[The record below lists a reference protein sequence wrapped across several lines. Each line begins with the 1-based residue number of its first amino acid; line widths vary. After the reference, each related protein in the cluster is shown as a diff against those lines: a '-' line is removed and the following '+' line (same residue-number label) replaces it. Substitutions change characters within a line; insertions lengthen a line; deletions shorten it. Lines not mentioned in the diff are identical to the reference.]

1 MSISVGG
8 LVSGMDTDKI
18 ISQLQA
24 LQQKPITKLQT
35 QEAAYQVKLTAYS
48 SLQGSLKDVKNA
60 SRNLD
65 TSSDI
70 TSYAATSS
78 NTSTLTASAERTAVA
93 GSYSVEVTSL
103 AAVHKLKTSTGLSP
117 TEAVGKGTIHLK
129 MGSSAAVDIT
139 VGSTSTLSNIATSIN
154 AADTGIYASVIN
166 DGTNSFLSLTGKQTG
181 AANVINLTVTEDGTS
196 ANDPRLAAN
205 LDSTGLSRLV
215 YTTSSY
221 KGGVGGGTGAAVN
234 NLAINGIIVPAST
247 GMAELVTNINKAVSG
262 VTATLQTDGSL
273 LLSNVTGSYSD
284 ITIGGTTTDS
294 GLTAGTYSSTK
305 NMGEL
310 QGAANAKITVDGV
323 KNISRASNTIT
334 DVIGGVSLKLKAL
347 GTTTVEVD
355 RNDELFT
362 TRLNAFLDAYN
373 GLMDSMNN
381 LQSYDKQTKATGT
394 LFGDS
399 TTRRIQSEVQNLL
412 SNSVSG
418 LPATLSHLTDLGVST
433 NAAGKLEL
441 DSSIFSTQL
450 KDNFDNVVKFFTK
463 TDTGTEGFAVRM
475 ATSVE
480 KILDIQGGT
489 LAARTKGI
497 QGSIDGLDKQILTL
511 NSRMT
516 ISETRLRTQFS
527 SLEVLLGQYQN
538 TSNSLTSNLDAL
550 QSGWGTK

>member
-60 SRNLD
+60 ARNLD

-78 NTSTLTASAERTAVA
+78 NTSTLTASAEKTAVA
-93 GSYSVEVTSL
+93 GSYSVTVNKL
-103 AAVHKLKTSTGLSP
+103 AAVHKLTSTGFSP
-117 TEAVGKGTIHLK
+117 TEAVGKGTIQLK
-129 MGSSAAVDIT
+129 MGSSAAVNIA
-139 VGSTSTLSNIATSIN
+139 VGATSTLSNIATSIN

-181 AANVINLTVTEDGTS
+181 AANVISLTVTEDGTT
-196 ANDPRLAAN
+196 DPKLAAN
-205 LDSTGLSRLV
+205 LDSSGLSRLA
-215 YTTSSY
+215 YTTSATSY
-221 KGGVGGGTGAAVN
+221 KGVSGSGAVDG
-234 NLAINGIIVPAST
+234 LTINGIAVTASPDMV
-247 GMAELVTNINKAVSG
+247 GLIANINYDVAG

-273 LLSNVTGSYSD
+273 LLNNITGSD
-284 ITIGGTTTDS
+284 IVIGGTTTNS
-294 GLTAGTYSSTK
+294 GLTAGTYSGTK
-305 NMGEL
+305 NLAQL
-310 QGAANAKITVDGV
+310 QGAANADITVDGV
-323 KNISRASNTIT
+323 TNISRASNTIS
-334 DVIGGVSLKLKAL
+334 DVVGGVSLKLKAL

-433 NAAGKLEL
+433 NTAGKLEL
-441 DSSIFSTQL
+441 DSSVFSTQL

-463 TDTGTEGFAVRM
+463 TDTGKEGFALRM

-516 ISETRLRTQFS
+516 MSETRLRTQFS

>member
-60 SRNLD
+60 ARNLD
-65 TSSDI
+65 TVSDI

-78 NTSTLTASAERTAVA
+78 NTSLLTASAEKTAVV
-93 GSYSVEVTSL
+93 GSYSVTVNSL
-103 AAVHKLKTSTGLSP
+103 AAVHKLTSTGFSP
-117 TEAVGKGTIHLK
+117 DEAVGEGTIHLK
-129 MGSSAAVDIT
+129 MGSSDAVDIA
-139 VGSTSTLSNIATSIN
+139 VGSSSTISDVAKSIN

-181 AANVINLTVTEDGTS
+181 ADNVINLTVTED
-196 ANDPRLAAN
+196 
-205 LDSTGLSRLV
+205 STGLSRLV
-215 YTTSSY
+215 YDA
-221 KGGVGGGTGAAVN
+221 G
-234 NLAINGIIVPAST
+234 ST
-247 GMAELVTNINKAVSG
+247 E
-262 VTATLQTDGSL
+262 
-273 LLSNVTGSYSD
+273 
-284 ITIGGTTTDS
+284 
-294 GLTAGTYSSTK
+294 
-305 NMGEL
+305 NMVQL
-310 QGAANAKITVDGV
+310 QGAANADITVDGV
-323 KNISRASNTIT
+323 TGISRASNTIS
-334 DVIGGVSLKLKAL
+334 DVIGGVTLKLKAQ
-347 GTTTVEVD
+347 GTDPTTVEVE
-355 RNDELFT
+355 RNDELFS

-373 GLMDSMNN
+373 GLMDSMNT

-399 TTRRIQSEVQNLL
+399 TTRRIQSEVRNLF

-433 NAAGKLEL
+433 NTAGKLEL
-441 DSSIFSTQL
+441 DSSVFNTQL

-463 TDTGTEGFAVRM
+463 TDTGAEGFAVRM

-497 QGSIDGLDKQILTL
+497 QGSIDGLDEQILKL

-516 ISETRLRTQFS
+516 ISETRLRTQFA

>member
-48 SLQGSLKDVKNA
+48 SLQGNLKDVKNA
-60 SRNLD
+60 ARNLD

-93 GSYSVEVTSL
+93 GSYSVTVNKL
-103 AAVHKLKTSTGLSP
+103 AAVHKLTSTGFSP
-117 TEAVGKGTIHLK
+117 TEAVGKGTIQLK
-129 MGSSAAVDIT
+129 MGSSAAVNIA
-139 VGSTSTLSNIATSIN
+139 VGATSTLSNIATSIN

-181 AANVINLTVTEDGTS
+181 AANVISLTVTEDGTT
-196 ANDPRLAAN
+196 DPKLAAN
-205 LDSTGLSRLV
+205 LDSSGLSRLA
-215 YTTSSY
+215 YTTSATSY
-221 KGGVGGGTGAAVN
+221 KGVSGSGAVDG
-234 NLAINGIIVPAST
+234 LTINGIAVTASPD
-247 GMAELVTNINKAVSG
+247 MAGLIANINYDVAG

-273 LLSNVTGSYSD
+273 LLNNITGSD
-284 ITIGGTTTDS
+284 IVIGGTTTNS
-294 GLTAGTYSSTK
+294 GLTAGTYSGTK
-305 NMGEL
+305 NLAQL
-310 QGAANAKITVDGV
+310 QGAANADITVDGV
-323 KNISRASNTIT
+323 TNISRASNTIS
-334 DVIGGVSLKLKAL
+334 DVVGGVSLKLKAL
-347 GTTTVEVD
+347 GTTTVEVE

-373 GLMDSMNN
+373 GLTDSLNN

-399 TTRRIQSEVQNLL
+399 TTRRIQSELRNMF

-418 LPATLSHLTDLGVST
+418 LPAALSHLTDLGVST

-441 DSSIFSTQL
+441 SSSVFNTKL
-450 KDNFDNVVKFFTK
+450 KDNFDDVVKFFTK
-463 TDTGTEGFAVRM
+463 TDTGAEGFAVRM
-475 ATSVE
+475 ASSVE
-480 KILDIQGGT
+480 KILNTQGGT

-516 ISETRLRTQFS
+516 MSETRLRTQFS

>member
-60 SRNLD
+60 ARNLD

-93 GSYSVEVTSL
+93 GSYSVTVNSL
-103 AAVHKLKTSTGLSP
+103 AAVHKLTSTGFSP
-117 TEAVGKGTIHLK
+117 TEAVGKGTIQLK
-129 MGSSAAVDIT
+129 MGSGAAVNIA
-139 VGSTSTLSNIATSIN
+139 VGATSTLSNIATSIN
-154 AADTGIYASVIN
+154 AADTGIYASVVN

-181 AANVINLTVTEDGTS
+181 AANVISLTVTEDGTT
-196 ANDPRLAAN
+196 DPKLAAN
-205 LDSTGLSRLV
+205 LDSSGLSRLA
-215 YTTSSY
+215 YTTSATSY
-221 KGGVGGGTGAAVN
+221 KGVSGSGAVDG
-234 NLAINGIIVPAST
+234 LTINGIAVTASPDMT
-247 GMAELVTNINKAVSG
+247 GLIANINNDVSG

-273 LLSNVTGSYSD
+273 LLNNVTGD
-284 ITIGGTTTDS
+284 AIVIGGTTTNS
-294 GLTAGTYSSTK
+294 GLTAGTYSGAK
-305 NMGEL
+305 NMNQL
-310 QGAANAKITVDGV
+310 QGAANADITVDGV
-323 KNISRASNTIT
+323 TSISRASNTIS
-334 DVIGGVSLKLKAL
+334 DVIGGVSLKLKDL
-347 GTTTVEVD
+347 GTATVEVE

-399 TTRRIQSEVQNLL
+399 TTRRIQSEVQNLF

-433 NAAGKLEL
+433 NTDGNLEL
-441 DSSIFSTQL
+441 DSSVFSTQL

-463 TDTGTEGFAVRM
+463 TDTGKEGFALRM

-516 ISETRLRTQFS
+516 MSETRLRTQFS

>member
-48 SLQGSLKDVKNA
+48 SLQGSLKDIKNA
-60 SRNLD
+60 ARNLD
-65 TSSDI
+65 TVSDI

-78 NTSTLTASAERTAVA
+78 NTSLMTASAERTAVA
-93 GSYSVEVTSL
+93 GSYSVTVNSL
-103 AAVHKLKTSTGLSP
+103 AAVHKLTSTGFSP

-129 MGSSAAVDIT
+129 MGSSAAVDIA
-139 VGSTSTLSNIATSIN
+139 VGSTSTISDIATSIN

-166 DGTNSFLSLTGKQTG
+166 DGTNSFLSLTGEQTG
-181 AANVINLTVTEDGTS
+181 AANVISLTVTEDGTT
-196 ANDPRLAAN
+196 DPKLAAN
-205 LDSTGLSRLV
+205 LDSSGLSRLA
-215 YTTSSY
+215 YTTSATSY
-221 KGGVGGGTGAAVN
+221 KGVSGSGAVDG
-234 NLAINGIIVPAST
+234 LTINGIAVTAST
-247 GMAELVTNINKAVSG
+247 DMAGLIANINNDVSG

-273 LLSNVTGSYSD
+273 LLNNITGNA
-284 ITIGGTTTDS
+284 IVIGGTTTNS
-294 GLTAGTYSSTK
+294 GLTAGTYSGTQ
-305 NMGEL
+305 NLDEL
-310 QGAANAKITVDGV
+310 QVAANADITVDGV
-323 KNISRASNTIT
+323 KNISRASNTIS

-347 GTTTVEVD
+347 GTTTVEVE

-399 TTRRIQSEVQNLL
+399 TTRRIQSEVQNLF

-433 NAAGKLEL
+433 NTDGNLEL
-441 DSSIFSTQL
+441 DSSVFSTQL

-463 TDTGTEGFAVRM
+463 TDTGKEGFALRM

-516 ISETRLRTQFS
+516 MSETRLRTQFS

>member
-48 SLQGSLKDVKNA
+48 SLQGNLKDVKNA
-60 SRNLD
+60 ARNLD

-93 GSYSVEVTSL
+93 GSYSVTVNKL
-103 AAVHKLKTSTGLSP
+103 AAVHKLTSTGFSP
-117 TEAVGKGTIHLK
+117 TEAVGKGTIQLK
-129 MGSSAAVDIT
+129 MGSSAAVNIA
-139 VGSTSTLSNIATSIN
+139 VGATSTLSNIATSIN

-166 DGTNSFLSLTGKQTG
+166 DGTNSFLSLTGEQTG
-181 AANVINLTVTEDGTS
+181 AANVISLTVTEDGTT
-196 ANDPRLAAN
+196 DPKLAAN
-205 LDSTGLSRLV
+205 LDSSGLSRLA
-215 YTTSSY
+215 YTTSATSY
-221 KGGVGGGTGAAVN
+221 KGVSGSGAVDG
-234 NLAINGIIVPAST
+234 LTINGIAVTASPD
-247 GMAELVTNINKAVSG
+247 MAGLIANINYDVAG

-273 LLSNVTGSYSD
+273 LLNNITGSD
-284 ITIGGTTTDS
+284 IVIGGTTTNS
-294 GLTAGTYSSTK
+294 GLTAGTYSGTK
-305 NMGEL
+305 NLAQL
-310 QGAANAKITVDGV
+310 QGAANADITVDGV
-323 KNISRASNTIT
+323 THISRASNTIS
-334 DVIGGVSLKLKAL
+334 DVVGGVSLKLKAL
-347 GTTTVEVD
+347 GTTTVEVE

-373 GLMDSMNN
+373 GLTDSLNN

-399 TTRRIQSEVQNLL
+399 TTRRIQSELRNMF

-418 LPATLSHLTDLGVST
+418 LPAALSHLTDLGVST

-441 DSSIFSTQL
+441 SSSVFNTKL
-450 KDNFDNVVKFFTK
+450 KDNFDDVVKFFTK
-463 TDTGTEGFAVRM
+463 TDTGAEGFAVRM
-475 ATSVE
+475 ASSVE
-480 KILDIQGGT
+480 KILNTQGGT

-516 ISETRLRTQFS
+516 MSETRLRTQFS

>member
-60 SRNLD
+60 ARNLD

-78 NTSTLTASAERTAVA
+78 NTSLLTASAERTAVA
-93 GSYSVEVTSL
+93 GSYSVKVNSL
-103 AAVHKLKTSTGLSP
+103 AAVHKLTSTGFSP

-129 MGSSAAVDIT
+129 MGSSAAVDIA
-139 VGSTSTLSNIATSIN
+139 VSSSNTISDIATSIN
-154 AADTGIYASVIN
+154 AKDMGIYASVIN

-181 AANVINLTVTEDGTS
+181 AANVIDLTVTEDGTT
-196 ANDPRLAAN
+196 DPKLAAN
-205 LDSTGLSRLV
+205 LDSTGLSRLA
-215 YTTSSY
+215 YTTSTTSYTSY
-221 KGGVGGGTGAAVN
+221 KGVSGSGDVN
-234 NLAINGIIVPAST
+234 GLKINNFDVTASAD
-247 GMAELVTNINKAVSG
+247 MAELIANINNEVSG

-273 LLSNVTGSYSD
+273 LLNNVTGD
-284 ITIGGTTTDS
+284 AIVIGGTTTNS
-294 GLTAGTYSSTK
+294 GLTAGTYSGAK
-305 NMGEL
+305 NMNQL
-310 QGAANAKITVDGV
+310 QGAANADITVDGV
-323 KNISRASNTIT
+323 TSISRASNTIS
-334 DVIGGVSLKLKAL
+334 DVVGGVSLKLKDL
-347 GTTTVEVD
+347 GTTTVEVE

-399 TTRRIQSEVQNLL
+399 TTRRIQSEVQNLF

-433 NAAGKLEL
+433 NTAGKLEL
-441 DSSIFSTQL
+441 DSSVFSIQL

-463 TDTGTEGFAVRM
+463 TDTGKEGFALRM

-480 KILDIQGGT
+480 KILDIQSGT

-516 ISETRLRTQFS
+516 MSETRLRTQFS

>member
-60 SRNLD
+60 ARNLD

-78 NTSTLTASAERTAVA
+78 NTSTLTASAEKTAVA
-93 GSYSVEVTSL
+93 GSYSVTVNKL
-103 AAVHKLKTSTGLSP
+103 AAVHKLTSTGFSP
-117 TEAVGKGTIHLK
+117 TEAVGKGTIQLK
-129 MGSSAAVDIT
+129 MGSSAAVNIA
-139 VGSTSTLSNIATSIN
+139 VGATSTLSNIATSIN

-181 AANVINLTVTEDGTS
+181 AANVISLTVTEDGTT
-196 ANDPRLAAN
+196 DPKLAAN
-205 LDSTGLSRLV
+205 LDSSGLSRLA
-215 YTTSSY
+215 YTTSATSY
-221 KGGVGGGTGAAVN
+221 KGVSGSGAVDG
-234 NLAINGIIVPAST
+234 LTINGIAVTASPD
-247 GMAELVTNINKAVSG
+247 MAGLIANINNDVAG

-273 LLSNVTGSYSD
+273 LLNNITGSD
-284 ITIGGTTTDS
+284 IVIGGTTTNS
-294 GLTAGTYSSTK
+294 GLTAGTYSGTK
-305 NMGEL
+305 NLAQL
-310 QGAANAKITVDGV
+310 QGAANADITVDGV
-323 KNISRASNTIT
+323 TNISRASNTIS
-334 DVIGGVSLKLKAL
+334 DVVGGVSLKLKAL

-433 NAAGKLEL
+433 NTAGKLEL
-441 DSSIFSTQL
+441 DSSVFSTQL

-463 TDTGTEGFAVRM
+463 TDTGKEGFALRM

-516 ISETRLRTQFS
+516 MSETRLRTQFS

-550 QSGWGTK
+550 QSGWSGK

>member
-60 SRNLD
+60 ARNLD

-70 TSYAATSS
+70 TSYAATPS

-93 GSYSVEVTSL
+93 GSYSVTVNSL
-103 AAVHKLKTSTGLSP
+103 AAVHKLTSTGFSP

-129 MGSSAAVDIT
+129 MGSSAAVDIA

-154 AADTGIYASVIN
+154 AADTGIYASVVN

-181 AANVINLTVTEDGTS
+181 AANVISLTVTEDGTT
-196 ANDPRLAAN
+196 DPKLAAN
-205 LDSTGLSRLV
+205 LDSSGLSRLA
-215 YTTSSY
+215 YTTSATSY
-221 KGGVGGGTGAAVN
+221 KGVSGSGAVDG
-234 NLAINGIIVPAST
+234 LTINGSAVTAST
-247 GMAELVTNINKAVSG
+247 DMAGLIANINNDVSG

-273 LLSNVTGSYSD
+273 LLNNVTGSD
-284 ITIGGTTTDS
+284 IVIGGTTTNS
-294 GLTAGTYSSTK
+294 GLTAGTYSGTK
-305 NMGEL
+305 NLAQL
-310 QGAANAKITVDGV
+310 QGAANADITVDGV
-323 KNISRASNTIT
+323 THISRASNTIS
-334 DVIGGVSLKLKAL
+334 DVVGGVSLKLKAL

-433 NAAGKLEL
+433 NTAGKLEL
-441 DSSIFSTQL
+441 DSSVFSTQL

-463 TDTGTEGFAVRM
+463 TDTGKEGFALRM

-516 ISETRLRTQFS
+516 MSETRLRTQFS

-550 QSGWGTK
+550 QSGWSGK

>member
-48 SLQGSLKDVKNA
+48 SLQGNLKDVKNA
-60 SRNLD
+60 ARNLD

-93 GSYSVEVTSL
+93 GSYSVTVNKL
-103 AAVHKLKTSTGLSP
+103 AAVHKLTSTGFSP
-117 TEAVGKGTIHLK
+117 TEAVGKGTIQLK
-129 MGSSAAVDIT
+129 MGSSAAVNIA
-139 VGSTSTLSNIATSIN
+139 VGATSTLSNIATSIN

-181 AANVINLTVTEDGTS
+181 AANVISLTVTEDGTT
-196 ANDPRLAAN
+196 DPKLAAN
-205 LDSTGLSRLV
+205 LDSSGLSRLA
-215 YTTSSY
+215 YTTSATSY
-221 KGGVGGGTGAAVN
+221 KGVSGSGAVDG
-234 NLAINGIIVPAST
+234 LTINGIAVTASPD
-247 GMAELVTNINKAVSG
+247 MAGLIANINYDVAG

-273 LLSNVTGSYSD
+273 LLNNITGSD
-284 ITIGGTTTDS
+284 IVIGGTTTNS
-294 GLTAGTYSSTK
+294 GLTAGTYSGTK
-305 NMGEL
+305 NLAQL
-310 QGAANAKITVDGV
+310 QGAANADITVDGV
-323 KNISRASNTIT
+323 THISRASNTIS
-334 DVIGGVSLKLKAL
+334 DVVGGVSLKLKAL
-347 GTTTVEVD
+347 GTTTVEVE

-373 GLMDSMNN
+373 GLTDSLNN

-399 TTRRIQSEVQNLL
+399 TTRRIQSELRNMF

-418 LPATLSHLTDLGVST
+418 LPAALSHLTDLGVST

-441 DSSIFSTQL
+441 SSSVFNTKL
-450 KDNFDNVVKFFTK
+450 KDNFDDVVKFFTK
-463 TDTGTEGFAVRM
+463 TDTGAEGFAVRM
-475 ATSVE
+475 ASSVE
-480 KILDIQGGT
+480 KILNTQGGT

-516 ISETRLRTQFS
+516 MSETRLRTQFS

>member
-60 SRNLD
+60 ARNLD

-93 GSYSVEVTSL
+93 GSYSVTVNSL
-103 AAVHKLKTSTGLSP
+103 AAVHKLTSTGFSP
-117 TEAVGKGTIHLK
+117 TEAVGKGTIQLK
-129 MGSSAAVDIT
+129 MGSSAAVNIA
-139 VGSTSTLSNIATSIN
+139 VGATSTLSNIATSIN
-154 AADTGIYASVIN
+154 AADTGIYASVVN

-181 AANVINLTVTEDGTS
+181 AANVISLTVTEDGTT
-196 ANDPRLAAN
+196 DPKLAAN
-205 LDSTGLSRLV
+205 LDSSGLSRLA
-215 YTTSSY
+215 YTTSATSY
-221 KGGVGGGTGAAVN
+221 KGVSGSGAVDG
-234 NLAINGIIVPAST
+234 LTINGSPVTAST
-247 GMAELVTNINKAVSG
+247 DMAGLIANINSGVLG

-273 LLSNVTGSYSD
+273 LLNNVTGSD
-284 ITIGGTTTDS
+284 ITIGGTTTNS
-294 GLTAGTYSSTK
+294 GLTAGTYSGTK
-305 NMGEL
+305 NLAQL
-310 QGAANAKITVDGV
+310 QGAANADITVDGV

-334 DVIGGVSLKLKAL
+334 DVIGGVTLKLKAKD
-347 GTTTVEVD
+347 TVPTTVEVE

-399 TTRRIQSEVQNLL
+399 TTRRIQSEVRNLL

-433 NAAGKLEL
+433 NTDGKLEL
-441 DSSIFSTQL
+441 DSSVFSTQL

-516 ISETRLRTQFS
+516 MSETRLRTQFS

>member
-60 SRNLD
+60 ARNLD
-65 TSSDI
+65 TVSDI

-78 NTSTLTASAERTAVA
+78 NTSLLTASAERTAVA
-93 GSYSVEVTSL
+93 GSYSVTVNSL
-103 AAVHKLKTSTGLSP
+103 AAVHKLTSTGFSP
-117 TEAVGKGTIHLK
+117 TEAVGEGTIHLK
-129 MGSSAAVDIT
+129 MGSSAAVDIS
-139 VGSTSTLSNIATSIN
+139 VGASSTISDVAKSIN

-181 AANVINLTVTEDGTS
+181 ADNVINLTATE
-196 ANDPRLAAN
+196 
-205 LDSTGLSRLV
+205 DSTGLSRLV
-215 YTTSSY
+215 YDA
-221 KGGVGGGTGAAVN
+221 G
-234 NLAINGIIVPAST
+234 ST
-247 GMAELVTNINKAVSG
+247 ESMV
-262 VTATLQTDGSL
+262 Q
-273 LLSNVTGSYSD
+273 
-284 ITIGGTTTDS
+284 
-294 GLTAGTYSSTK
+294 
-305 NMGEL
+305 L
-310 QGAANAKITVDGV
+310 QGAANADITVDGV
-323 KNISRASNTIT
+323 TSISRASNTVS
-334 DVIGGVSLKLKAL
+334 DVIGGVSLKLKDL
-347 GTTTVEVD
+347 GTTTVEVE
-355 RNDELFT
+355 RNDELFS

-373 GLMDSMNN
+373 GLMDSLNN

-441 DSSIFSTQL
+441 DSSVFSTQL
-450 KDNFDNVVKFFTK
+450 KDNFDDVVKFFTK

>member
-1 MSISVGG
+1 
-8 LVSGMDTDKI
+8 MDTDKI

-48 SLQGSLKDVKNA
+48 SLQGNLKDVKNA
-60 SRNLD
+60 ARNLD

-78 NTSTLTASAERTAVA
+78 STSLLTASAEKTAVV
-93 GSYSVEVTSL
+93 GNYSVTVNSL
-103 AAVHKLKTSTGLSP
+103 AAVHKLTSTGFSP
-117 TEAVGKGTIHLK
+117 TEAVGEGTIHLK
-129 MGSSAAVDIT
+129 MGSSAAVDIS
-139 VGSTSTLSNIATSIN
+139 VGSSSTISDVAKSIN

-181 AANVINLTVTEDGTS
+181 ADNVINLTVTEDS
-196 ANDPRLAAN
+196 P
-205 LDSTGLSRLV
+205 GLSRLV
-215 YTTSSY
+215 YDA
-221 KGGVGGGTGAAVN
+221 G
-234 NLAINGIIVPAST
+234 ST
-247 GMAELVTNINKAVSG
+247 E
-262 VTATLQTDGSL
+262 
-273 LLSNVTGSYSD
+273 
-284 ITIGGTTTDS
+284 
-294 GLTAGTYSSTK
+294 
-305 NMGEL
+305 NMVQL
-310 QGAANAKITVDGV
+310 QGAANADITVDGV
-323 KNISRASNTIT
+323 TNISRASNTIT
-334 DVIGGVSLKLKAL
+334 DVIGGVSLKLKDL
-347 GTTTVEVD
+347 GTTTVEVE
-355 RNDELFT
+355 RNDELFS

-399 TTRRIQSEVQNLL
+399 TTRRIQSEVRNLF

-433 NAAGKLEL
+433 NTAGKLEL
-441 DSSIFSTQL
+441 DSSVFSTQL

-463 TDTGTEGFAVRM
+463 TDTGAEGFAVRM
-475 ATSVE
+475 AASVE

-497 QGSIDGLDKQILTL
+497 QGSIDGLDEQILKL

-516 ISETRLRTQFS
+516 ISETRLRTQFA

>member
-60 SRNLD
+60 ARNLD
-65 TSSDI
+65 TVSDI

-78 NTSTLTASAERTAVA
+78 NTSLLTASAERTAVA
-93 GSYSVEVTSL
+93 GSYSVTVNSL
-103 AAVHKLKTSTGLSP
+103 AAVHKLTSTGFSP
-117 TEAVGKGTIHLK
+117 TEAVGEGTIHLK
-129 MGSSAAVDIT
+129 MGSSAAVDIS
-139 VGSTSTLSNIATSIN
+139 VGASSTISDVAKSIN

-181 AANVINLTVTEDGTS
+181 ADNVINLTVTED
-196 ANDPRLAAN
+196 
-205 LDSTGLSRLV
+205 STGLSRLV
-215 YTTSSY
+215 YDA
-221 KGGVGGGTGAAVN
+221 G
-234 NLAINGIIVPAST
+234 ST
-247 GMAELVTNINKAVSG
+247 E
-262 VTATLQTDGSL
+262 
-273 LLSNVTGSYSD
+273 
-284 ITIGGTTTDS
+284 
-294 GLTAGTYSSTK
+294 
-305 NMGEL
+305 NMVQL
-310 QGAANAKITVDGV
+310 QGAANADITVDGV
-323 KNISRASNTIT
+323 TGISRASNTIS
-334 DVIGGVSLKLKAL
+334 DVIGGVTLKLKAQ
-347 GTTTVEVD
+347 GTDPTTVEVE
-355 RNDELFT
+355 RNDELFS

-373 GLMDSMNN
+373 GLMDSMNT

-399 TTRRIQSEVQNLL
+399 TTRRIQSEVRNLF

-433 NAAGKLEL
+433 NTAGKLEL
-441 DSSIFSTQL
+441 DSSVFNTQL

-463 TDTGTEGFAVRM
+463 TDTGAEGFAVRM

-497 QGSIDGLDKQILTL
+497 QGSIDGLDEQILKL

-516 ISETRLRTQFS
+516 ISETRLRTQFA

>member
-60 SRNLD
+60 ARNLD

-70 TSYAATSS
+70 TSYAATPS
-78 NTSTLTASAERTAVA
+78 NTSLLTASAERTAVA
-93 GSYSVEVTSL
+93 GSYSVTVNKL
-103 AAVHKLKTSTGLSP
+103 AAVHKLTSTGFSP
-117 TEAVGKGTIHLK
+117 TEAVGKGTIQLK
-129 MGSSAAVDIT
+129 MGSSAAVNIA
-139 VGSTSTLSNIATSIN
+139 VGATSTLSNIATSIN
-154 AADTGIYASVIN
+154 AADTGIYASVVN

-181 AANVINLTVTEDGTS
+181 AANVISLTVTEDGTT
-196 ANDPRLAAN
+196 DPKLAAN
-205 LDSTGLSRLV
+205 LDSSGLSRLA
-215 YTTSSY
+215 YTTSATSY
-221 KGGVGGGTGAAVN
+221 KGVSGSGAVDG
-234 NLAINGIIVPAST
+234 LTINGSAVTAST
-247 GMAELVTNINKAVSG
+247 DMAGLIANINTEVSG

-273 LLSNVTGSYSD
+273 LLNNVTGD
-284 ITIGGTTTDS
+284 AIVIGGTTTNS
-294 GLTAGTYSSTK
+294 GLTAGTYSGAK
-305 NMGEL
+305 NLAQL
-310 QGAANAKITVDGV
+310 QGAANADITVDGV
-323 KNISRASNTIT
+323 TNISRASNTIT

-347 GTTTVEVD
+347 GTTTVEVE

-399 TTRRIQSEVQNLL
+399 TTRRIQSEVRNLL

-433 NAAGKLEL
+433 NTEGKLEL
-441 DSSIFSTQL
+441 DSSVFSTQL

-516 ISETRLRTQFS
+516 MSETRLRTQFS

>member
-60 SRNLD
+60 ARNLD
-65 TSSDI
+65 TVSDI

-78 NTSTLTASAERTAVA
+78 NTSLLTASAEKTAVA
-93 GSYSVEVTSL
+93 GSYSVTVNSL
-103 AAVHKLKTSTGLSP
+103 AAVHKLTSTEFSP
-117 TEAVGKGTIHLK
+117 DEAVGEGTIHLK
-129 MGSSAAVDIT
+129 MGSSDAVDIA
-139 VGSTSTLSNIATSIN
+139 VGSSSTISDVAKSIN

-181 AANVINLTVTEDGTS
+181 ADNVINLTVTEDY
-196 ANDPRLAAN
+196 
-205 LDSTGLSRLV
+205 TGLSRLV
-215 YTTSSY
+215 Y
-221 KGGVGGGTGAAVN
+221 
-234 NLAINGIIVPAST
+234 
-247 GMAELVTNINKAVSG
+247 
-262 VTATLQTDGSL
+262 D
-273 LLSNVTGSYSD
+273 
-284 ITIGGTTTDS
+284 
-294 GLTAGTYSSTK
+294 AGFTES
-305 NMGEL
+305 MVQL
-310 QGAANAKITVDGV
+310 QGAANADITVDGV
-323 KNISRASNTIT
+323 TGISRTSNTIS
-334 DVIGGVSLKLKAL
+334 DVIGGVSLKLKDL
-347 GTTTVEVD
+347 GTTTVEVE
-355 RNDELFT
+355 RNDELFS

-373 GLMDSMNN
+373 GLMDSLNN

-399 TTRRIQSEVQNLL
+399 TTRRIQSEVQNLF

-433 NAAGKLEL
+433 NTAGKLEL
-441 DSSIFSTQL
+441 DSSVFSTQL

-463 TDTGTEGFAVRM
+463 TDTGAEGFAVRM

-480 KILDIQGGT
+480 KILNTQGGT

-516 ISETRLRTQFS
+516 ISETRLRTQFA

>member
-60 SRNLD
+60 ARNLD

-78 NTSTLTASAERTAVA
+78 NTSLLTASAERTAVA
-93 GSYSVEVTSL
+93 GSYSVTVNKL
-103 AAVHKLKTSTGLSP
+103 AAVHKLTSTGFSP
-117 TEAVGKGTIHLK
+117 TEAVGKGTIQLK
-129 MGSSAAVDIT
+129 MGSSAAVNIA
-139 VGSTSTLSNIATSIN
+139 VGATSTLSSIATSIN
-154 AADTGIYASVIN
+154 AADTGIYASVVN

-181 AANVINLTVTEDGTS
+181 AANVINLTVTEDGTT
-196 ANDPRLAAN
+196 DPRLAAN
-205 LDSTGLSRLV
+205 LDSSGLSRLA

-221 KGGVGGGTGAAVN
+221 KGGVGGGTGAAVAGLVIN
-234 NLAINGIIVPAST
+234 AINVTAST
-247 GMAELVTNINKAVSG
+247 GMTELVANINLKKDESG

-294 GLTAGTYSSTK
+294 GLTAGTYSGARNLTQ
-305 NMGEL
+305 L
-310 QGAANAKITVDGV
+310 QGAANADINVDGV
-323 KNISRASNTIT
+323 TNISRASNTIS

-399 TTRRIQSEVQNLL
+399 TTRRIQSEVRNLL

-433 NAAGKLEL
+433 NTEGKLEL
-441 DSSIFSTQL
+441 DSSVFSTQL

-463 TDTGTEGFAVRM
+463 TDTGKEGFALRM

-497 QGSIDGLDKQILTL
+497 QGSIDSLDKQILTL

-516 ISETRLRTQFS
+516 MSETRLRTQFS

>member
-48 SLQGSLKDVKNA
+48 SLQGNLKDVKNA
-60 SRNLD
+60 ARNLD

-93 GSYSVEVTSL
+93 GSYSVTVNKL
-103 AAVHKLKTSTGLSP
+103 AAVHKLTSTGFSP
-117 TEAVGKGTIHLK
+117 TEAVGKGTIQLK
-129 MGSSAAVDIT
+129 MGSSAAVNIA
-139 VGSTSTLSNIATSIN
+139 VGATSTLSNIATSIN
-154 AADTGIYASVIN
+154 AADTGIYASVVN

-181 AANVINLTVTEDGTS
+181 AANVISLTVTEDGTT
-196 ANDPRLAAN
+196 DPKLAAN
-205 LDSTGLSRLV
+205 LDSSGLSRLA
-215 YTTSSY
+215 YTTSATSY
-221 KGGVGGGTGAAVN
+221 KGVSGSGAVDG
-234 NLAINGIIVPAST
+234 LTINGIAVTASPD
-247 GMAELVTNINKAVSG
+247 MAGLIANINYDVAG

-273 LLSNVTGSYSD
+273 LLNNITGSD
-284 ITIGGTTTDS
+284 IVIGGTTTNS
-294 GLTAGTYSSTK
+294 GLTAGTYSGTK
-305 NMGEL
+305 NLAQL
-310 QGAANAKITVDGV
+310 QGAANADITVDGV
-323 KNISRASNTIT
+323 THISRASNTIS
-334 DVIGGVSLKLKAL
+334 DVVGGVSLKLKAL
-347 GTTTVEVD
+347 GTTTVEVE

-373 GLMDSMNN
+373 GLTDSLNN

-399 TTRRIQSEVQNLL
+399 TTRRIQSELRNMF

-418 LPATLSHLTDLGVST
+418 LPAALSHLTDLGVST

-441 DSSIFSTQL
+441 SSSVFNTKL
-450 KDNFDNVVKFFTK
+450 KDNFDDVVKFFTK
-463 TDTGTEGFAVRM
+463 TDTGAEGFAVRM
-475 ATSVE
+475 ASSVE
-480 KILDIQGGT
+480 KILNTQGGT

-516 ISETRLRTQFS
+516 MSETRLRTQFS

-550 QSGWGTK
+550 QSGWSGK

>member
-48 SLQGSLKDVKNA
+48 SLQGNLKDVKNA
-60 SRNLD
+60 ARNLD
-65 TSSDI
+65 TVSDI

-78 NTSTLTASAERTAVA
+78 STSLLTASAGKTAVV
-93 GSYSVEVTSL
+93 GSYSVTVDSL
-103 AAVHKLKTSTGLSP
+103 AAVHKLTSTGFSP

-129 MGSSAAVDIT
+129 MGSSAAIDIA
-139 VGSTSTLSNIATSIN
+139 VGSTSTISDVAKSIN

-181 AANVINLTVTEDGTS
+181 AANIIDLTVTEDGTS
-196 ANDPRLAAN
+196 DPKLAAN
-205 LDSTGLSRLV
+205 LDSAGLSRLA
-215 YTTSSY
+215 YTTSVTNY
-221 KGGVGGGTGAAVN
+221 RGVGGVSGAVDGMT
-234 NLAINGIIVPAST
+234 INGSAVTAST
-247 GMAELVTNINKAVSG
+247 DMAGLIANINNEVSG

-273 LLSNVTGSYSD
+273 LLSNVTGSD
-284 ITIGGTTTDS
+284 IIIGGLTTNS
-294 GLTAGTYSSTK
+294 GLTAGTYNGAK
-305 NMGEL
+305 NMVQL
-310 QGAANAKITVDGV
+310 QGAANADITVDGV
-323 KNISRASNTIT
+323 THISRASNTIS
-334 DVIGGVSLKLKAL
+334 DVIGGVSLKLKDL
-347 GTTTVEVD
+347 GTATVEVE
-355 RNDELFT
+355 RNDELFS

-373 GLMDSMNN
+373 GLMDSLNS

-399 TTRRIQSEVQNLL
+399 TTRRIQSEVRNLF

-441 DSSIFSTQL
+441 DSSVFNTQL
-450 KDNFDNVVKFFTK
+450 KDNFDDVVKFFTK
-463 TDTGTEGFAVRM
+463 TDTGAEGFAVRM

-497 QGSIDGLDKQILTL
+497 QGSIDGLDEQILKL
-511 NSRMT
+511 NSRMK
-516 ISETRLRTQFS
+516 ISETRLRTQFA

>member
-48 SLQGSLKDVKNA
+48 SLQGNLKDVKNA
-60 SRNLD
+60 ARNLD

-93 GSYSVEVTSL
+93 GSYSVTVNKL
-103 AAVHKLKTSTGLSP
+103 AAVHKLTSTGFSP
-117 TEAVGKGTIHLK
+117 TEAVGKGTIQLK
-129 MGSSAAVDIT
+129 MGSSAAVNIA
-139 VGSTSTLSNIATSIN
+139 VGATSTLSNIATSIN
-154 AADTGIYASVIN
+154 AADTGIYASVVN

-181 AANVINLTVTEDGTS
+181 AANVISLTVTEDGTT
-196 ANDPRLAAN
+196 DPKLAAN
-205 LDSTGLSRLV
+205 LDSSGLSRLA
-215 YTTSSY
+215 YTTSATSY
-221 KGGVGGGTGAAVN
+221 KGVSGSGAVDG
-234 NLAINGIIVPAST
+234 LTINGIAVTASPD
-247 GMAELVTNINKAVSG
+247 MAGLIANINYDVAG

-273 LLSNVTGSYSD
+273 LLNNITGSD
-284 ITIGGTTTDS
+284 IVIGGTTTNS
-294 GLTAGTYSSTK
+294 GLTAGTYSGTK
-305 NMGEL
+305 NLAQL
-310 QGAANAKITVDGV
+310 QGAANADITVDGV
-323 KNISRASNTIT
+323 THISRASNTIS
-334 DVIGGVSLKLKAL
+334 DVVGGVSLKLKAL
-347 GTTTVEVD
+347 GTTTVEVE

-373 GLMDSMNN
+373 GLTDSLNN

-399 TTRRIQSEVQNLL
+399 TTRRIQSELRNMF

-418 LPATLSHLTDLGVST
+418 LPAALSHLTDLGVST

-441 DSSIFSTQL
+441 SSSVFNTKL
-450 KDNFDNVVKFFTK
+450 KDNFDDVVKFFTK
-463 TDTGTEGFAVRM
+463 TDTGAEGFAVRM
-475 ATSVE
+475 ASSVE
-480 KILDIQGGT
+480 KILNTQGGT

-516 ISETRLRTQFS
+516 MSETRLRTQFS

>member
-60 SRNLD
+60 ARNLD

-78 NTSTLTASAERTAVA
+78 NTSTLTASAEKTAVA
-93 GSYSVEVTSL
+93 GSYSVTVNKL
-103 AAVHKLKTSTGLSP
+103 AAVHKLTSTGFSP
-117 TEAVGKGTIHLK
+117 TEAVGKGTIQLK
-129 MGSSAAVDIT
+129 MGSSAAVNIA
-139 VGSTSTLSNIATSIN
+139 VGATSTLSNIATSIN

-181 AANVINLTVTEDGTS
+181 AANVISLTVTEDGTT
-196 ANDPRLAAN
+196 DPKLAAN
-205 LDSTGLSRLV
+205 LDSSGLSRLA
-215 YTTSSY
+215 YTTSATSY
-221 KGGVGGGTGAAVN
+221 KGVSGSGAVDG
-234 NLAINGIIVPAST
+234 LTINGIAVTASPDMV
-247 GMAELVTNINKAVSG
+247 GLIANINSDVSG

-273 LLSNVTGSYSD
+273 LLNNITGD
-284 ITIGGTTTDS
+284 AIVIGGTTTNS
-294 GLTAGTYSSTK
+294 GLTAGTYSGTK
-305 NMGEL
+305 NLAQL
-310 QGAANAKITVDGV
+310 QGAANADITVDGV
-323 KNISRASNTIT
+323 TNISRASNTIS
-334 DVIGGVSLKLKAL
+334 DVVGGVSLKLKAL

-433 NAAGKLEL
+433 NTAGKLEL
-441 DSSIFSTQL
+441 DSSVFSTQL

-463 TDTGTEGFAVRM
+463 TDTGKEGFALRM

-516 ISETRLRTQFS
+516 MSETRLRTQFS